1 MRWEKKSGEAFFGGV
16 TGLGRKV
23 TRNLVGEPFFFVWS
37 ERCNDK
43 ERGLRYDTVCDDDDG
58 VFKNCLGE
66 CEEGCS
72 GLRWSLEKLEC

>member
-1 MRWEKKSGEAFFGGV
+1 MQRQ
-16 TGLGRKV
+16 R
-23 TRNLVGEPFFFVWS
+23 
-37 ERCNDK
+37 ER
-43 ERGLRYDTVCDDDDG
+43 LTVRYDTVCDDDDG